1 MTGNPVLIND
11 LKSGFQT
18 RGTTNSGF
26 QIRNLTSG
34 NLNPGFN
41 DYESSHRLK
50 TLTFP

>member
-1 MTGNPVLIND
+1 MTGNPVLTND

-18 RGTTNSGF
+18 RDYKSGF